1 MTLLDEIK
9 NDKLTIQNEYILN
22 LLVTEIE
29 GSDDYVLASMLIDI
43 RIIKDFKKQGIQL
56 FNEKTID
63 IVKKDILK
71 AFDEYTYR
79 EILGY

>member
-22 LLVTEIE
+22 LLATEKE
-29 GSDDYVLASMLIDI
+29 GTEDYVLASMLIDI

-63 IVKKDILK
+63 IVKEDILK
-71 AFDEYTYR
+71 AFEEYTYR